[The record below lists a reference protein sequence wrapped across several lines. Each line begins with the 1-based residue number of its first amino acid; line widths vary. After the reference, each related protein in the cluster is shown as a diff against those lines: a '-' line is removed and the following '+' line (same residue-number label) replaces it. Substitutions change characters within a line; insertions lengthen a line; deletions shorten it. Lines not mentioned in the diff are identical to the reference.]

1 VARPHCSRVL
11 ALACRCDLGFGIR
24 DLTNAPGD
32 RYRRVSVVL
41 ARVLALNLAVALA
54 KIIFGYAS
62 GAISILSDGFHSLTD
77 AASNV
82 VGMVGIRAARQPP
95 DADHPYGHRKYETV
109 AAAAV
114 NVFLILVIIEVL
126 RNAFNHLTGRAPLHD
141 IGTASFVVMLVT
153 VAINLAVV
161 AYESRAANRLASEV
175 LLADAMQTRGD
186 VWSSLTVIAALVGA
200 RMGVPIL
207 DPVAA
212 LVVAGFIAHAGYQI
226 ARATTGILSDR
237 IVISDA
243 DLQRVVM
250 SVPGVLGCHQI
261 RTRGAADHVFLD
273 LHVWLPPDM
282 PLHDAHDLSHV
293 VKDRLMGRYPQIAD
307 AVIHIEP
314 PPPPDRGTIEGFDG
328 SRPLSPADR
337 DQPAASSEA
346 GPRLPAKR

>member
-1 VARPHCSRVL
+1 VTERQLPSGAEPHSP
-11 ALACRCDLGFGIR
+11 
-24 DLTNAPGD
+24 T
-32 RYRRVSVVL
+32 RYTEV
-41 ARVLALNLAVALA
+41 ARVLTRVLLLNLLVAVA
-54 KIIFGYAS
+54 KIAFGYAS

-82 VGMVGIRAARQPP
+82 VGLVGVSAAGRPP

-114 NVFLILVIIEVL
+114 NVFLLLVIIEVL

-141 IGTASFVVMLVT
+141 IGLTSLVVMVVT

-161 AYESRAANRLASEV
+161 AYESREAARLASEV
-175 LLADAMQTRGD
+175 LLADATQTRGD
-186 VWSSLTVIAALVGA
+186 VWSSLTVIAALAGA
-200 RMGVPIL
+200 RAGVPIL
-207 DPVAA
+207 DPLAA
-212 LVVAGFIAHAGYQI
+212 LVVAGFIAHAGYQV

-250 SVPGVLGCHQI
+250 SVPGVLGCHRI

-282 PLHDAHDLSHV
+282 RLHDAHDLSHV
-293 VKDRLMGRYPQIAD
+293 VKDRLMARYPQIAD

-314 PPPPDRGTIEGFDG
+314 PPPPDREAAAGFG
-328 SRPLSPADR
+328 AAARPIDDR
-337 DQPAASSEA
+337 GEAEPLASS
-346 GPRLPAKR
+346 GPAPPARRER